1 MSDDSKRRGLGR
13 GLSALLEGDVPLG
26 PAGQDAATSL
36 NQPIEKLRPSSLQPR
51 RRFDDTELAELA
63 QSIRERGILQPI
75 LVRPAA
81 EPGMFEIVAGERRW
95 RAAQLARLHAVPVLV
110 HELDDAAVLAAALI
124 ENLQRQDLTALEE
137 AQAYRRLCEQF
148 GQTAEQ
154 VAELVGK
161 SRSHVANTL
170 RLLHLPEPV
179 KALLQSGSLTAGHA
193 RALLAAPSPAA
204 LAELVVARGLNVRQT
219 ERLAQATP
227 PSPPAPA
234 PQPATGDADTA
245 ALERRI
251 SASLG
256 LKAVLRHR
264 GTKGGQLRIRYRTL
278 EQLDE
283 LTRRLTRGA

>member
-1 MSDDSKRRGLGR
+1 
-13 GLSALLEGDVPLG
+13 
-26 PAGQDAATSL
+26 
-36 NQPIEKLRPSSLQPR
+36 LQPR

>member
-1 MSDDSKRRGLGR
+1 VSDDSKRRGLGR